1 MKNSQQFFSEI
12 VKNLSLI
19 GVDSPEAE
27 ARMIFEKIFER
38 DFKILIL
45 DSFLI
50 NPEIEEKVEEI
61 LLRRRKHEPIQ
72 YILGV
77 APFYNFELLVDKNV
91 LIPRPETEILVE
103 YLIKNVPRNGK
114 VLDIGC
120 GSGTIGVTLAYER
133 PDVAVT
139 CVDIS
144 CEALAVAK
152 KNAAKYNLK
161 NVCFVQSNLFSAI
174 QGKFDFIAAN
184 LPYIPENEYQECAE
198 EVRKYEPKLALTAD
212 NDGLDLIFQTA
223 QQCGDF
229 LNKNGQIIFENGHN
243 QAEKI
248 IEFLQKTDNFQQ
260 ISTIKDYNNYQRFT
274 LAICK

>member
-1 MKNSQQFFSEI
+1 MKNSQQFFGEI

-27 ARMIFEKIFER
+27 ARMIFEKIFEN
-38 DFKILIL
+38 DFKILVL
-45 DSFLI
+45 ESFPI
-50 NPEIEEKVEEI
+50 SFEIEKKVSEI
-61 LLRRRKHEPIQ
+61 LSRRREHEPIQ

-77 APFYNFELLVDKNV
+77 APFYNFELFVDKNV

-114 VLDIGC
+114 MLDIGC

-133 PDVAVT
+133 QDLSVT

-152 KNAAKYNLK
+152 KNAEKYNLK
-161 NVCFVQSNLFSAI
+161 NITFRQSNLFSAI
-174 QGKFDFIAAN
+174 LEKFDFIAAN
-184 LPYIPENEYQECAE
+184 LPYIPENEYLECAE
-198 EVRKYEPKLALTAD
+198 EVRRFEPKLALTAD
-212 NDGLDLIFQTA
+212 NGGLDLIFQTA

-229 LNKNGQIIFENGHN
+229 LNKNGQIIFENGYN

-248 IEFLQKTDNFQQ
+248 VEFLQKTDNFQQ